1 MESLWKEIRRGLVDS
16 VSELDR
22 LIEQINFLAEKW
34 PLESL
39 DFVSSNLERAKEK
52 LGKIH
57 EISRIYS
64 GSASM
69 EASRDGRPENRATM
83 VNEGEFWTI
92 AWDRKVVRMKGS
104 KGVRLLAVIIENPGR
119 QFHVMDLERYEG
131 KQDPNG
137 DYPSFAS
144 SDGWPILDEDAKKS
158 YRARLGDLREEL
170 EEAEKFNDILRT
182 SKIREEIAIITN
194 ELARGLGLFGRNR
207 RALSDAER
215 ARVRVTLAVKGA
227 IEKISKY
234 NPAIGWHLASSVRT
248 GAFCLYRPA
257 PIAENTRDFEGP
269 DV

>member
-34 PLESL
+34 PFESL
-39 DFVSSNLERAKEK
+39 DLVSSNLEKAKEK
-52 LGKIH
+52 LGKIN
-57 EISRIYS
+57 EINRIYS
-64 GSASM
+64 GSVSR
-69 EASRDGRPENRATM
+69 EASRDGRPENRASI

-92 AWDRKVVRMKGS
+92 SWDRKVVRMKGS

-137 DYPSFAS
+137 DYLSSAS
-144 SDGWPILDEDAKKS
+144 SDGWPILDRDAKSS
-158 YRARLGDLREEL
+158 YRARLEDLREEL
-170 EEAEKFNDILRT
+170 EEAEKFNDIFRT
-182 SKIREEIAIITN
+182 SKIKEEIGIITD
-194 ELARGLGLFGRNR
+194 ELARNLGLFGRSR
-207 RALSDAER
+207 RALSDGER

-227 IEKISKY
+227 IERISKH
-234 NPAIGWHLASSVRT
+234 NPAIGWHLSTSVRT

-257 PIAENTRDFEGP
+257 PIAQDKGNFEGRDF
-269 DV
+269 